1 MEDDASPGDGRGLSL
16 DVIMVI
22 FDNLELPLA
31 DLAPYRRCCKAMSE
45 YVVRT
50 VRRFDASTAPRTQ
63 QSDSGAWLRSVLDT
77 YCHLEELQCGG
88 LTLSDN
94 DGVLAASLGGGRLP
108 NLRVL
113 DLFDSAGVTDSA
125 VVNLSSGCPQLRV
138 LTLGGSLRRHGARL
152 TNAAVEAV
160 STLCVHLEALHLNCC
175 YQVTDA
181 AVSVLAQQRGP
192 ELRAVTLSRCGKMTD
207 ASVLA
212 LAAAA
217 PNLQFVNVG
226 GVGRAV
232 AFSRKECSFII
243 LHLLVSSSDEI
254 AGLTFCCTYS
264 WPCCSW
270 YRVWYAYLTARCV
283 PRHR

>member
-1 MEDDASPGDGRGLSL
+1 MEDDASPGGSRGLSL

-22 FDNLELPLA
+22 FDNLELPVA

-50 VRRFDASTAPRTQ
+50 VRRFEASTPPRSQ
-63 QSDSGAWLRSVLDT
+63 HLDSGAWLRSVLDV

-94 DGVLAASLGGGRLP
+94 DGVLAAGLGGGRLP

-125 VVNLSSGCPQLRV
+125 VVHVSSGCPQLRV

-160 STLCVHLEALHLNCC
+160 SARCVHLEALHLHCC

-181 AVSVLAQQRGP
+181 AVSVLARERGP
-192 ELRAVTLSRCGKMTD
+192 ALRAVTLSRCGKMTD
-207 ASVLA
+207 GSILA

-217 PNLQFVNVG
+217 PNLQFVNV
-226 GVGRAV
+226 RV
-232 AFSRKECSFII
+232 ASEAK
-243 LHLLVSSSDEI
+243 
-254 AGLTFCCTYS
+254 A
-264 WPCCSW
+264 
-270 YRVWYAYLTARCV
+270 
-283 PRHR
+283 